1 MEFIVALVILGLIGA
16 ILGFLLGIADK
27 YLQVK
32 VDERITKL
40 NEMLPKFNCGACGY
54 AGCSGFAEG
63 IITGE
68 ISSLK
73 QCKPMKPAV
82 RTEIKEYL
90 ENTPAPDG
98 SVVNVEA

>member
-1 MEFIVALVILGLIGA
+1 MALVVLGLIGA
-16 ILGFLLGIADK
+16 VLGFLLGIADK

-32 VDERITKL
+32 VDERIVNL

-54 AGCSGFAEG
+54 AGCNGFAEG
-63 IITGE
+63 IINGE

-82 RTEIKEYL
+82 REEIKKYL
-90 ENTPAPDG
+90 EDTPAPDG
-98 SVVNVEA
+98 TVIKIEA